1 MDGLLHGE
9 KNARNSTN
17 IERKLSSNPISTF
30 RRQHAE
36 GQVPLDD
43 RCTFSSKYG
52 TAVIITMSW
61 SKCPNML

>member
-1 MDGLLHGE
+1 ME
-9 KNARNSTN
+9 KKNARNSTN

-52 TAVIITMSW
+52 TAVIITM
-61 SKCPNML
+61 P